1 MNSDKIEKTC
11 FIASVI
17 GARLET
23 GKRSAKM
30 ALLVDGSWE
39 KASWIVNQ
47 KGEVQEWVCPPPSLL
62 KWFAP
67 KYKMSI
73 KDKGIVLLGQLGT
86 E

>member
-47 KGEVQEWVCPPPSLL
+47 KGEVQEWVCPPPPF
-62 KWFAP
+62 KMVWP